1 MLLLNVGNSVH
12 WVSQTGSTE
21 EKNYEGAGYQGSGG
35 ELCIAVALEMMIGI
49 ECLYEVPVF
58 HFTPSLYVYVTPPSY
73 AFKFYPC
80 HRFLEVKACYE
91 ILATNRNMSSKI
103 PTGIFVCLQCVQEEK
118 YIIAHLSHEMVSQRE
133 EMDPNFVAFL
143 KLELLQAV
151 SACHNNAAEKVL
163 ICPNQ
168 ICKQTDFHDQLCKSS
183 GCIKIRQG

>member
-1 MLLLNVGNSVH
+1 MH

-58 HFTPSLYVYVTPPSY
+58 HFTPCLYVYVTPPSY